1 MADHSLRHFEHGIDV
16 ESELDAFNGC
26 IGFRVRFWRQV
37 GIHPEGD
44 GGRPDPAEVQGRLE
58 QVSGVS
64 RVMMKDAKDGRLTF
78 EIESLQ
84 GRHIRAELARSV
96 VNSGW
101 NLSEL
106 RAVGLS
112 LEDIFLQLTT
122 SEKKVEGD
130 QK

>member
-1 MADHSLRHFEHGIDV
+1 
-16 ESELDAFNGC
+16 
-26 IGFRVRFWRQV
+26 
-37 GIHPEGD
+37 
-44 GGRPDPAEVQGRLE
+44 
-58 QVSGVS
+58 
-64 RVMMKDAKDGRLTF
+64 MKDAKDGRLTF

-122 SEKKVEGD
+122 SEKKKEEG